1 LAKAVYKET
10 ELMIVYVNAKGLPV
24 EMLEQ
29 RQNFRHHQKF
39 IQKNYD
45 LIARWYQVEQL
56 GWPMIA
62 ARLNQCLPGGGISPT
77 LLQTTLSHLRRPT
90 QPSPVSVETKS
101 EVVQEPS
108 EPEVLNWQDVPE
120 VQALEDHIRHQTE
133 IIHLQQTRTLEA
145 TSRWARLEELVA
157 QLVPMIRDAQQC
169 AEQLPRNSAAANHVR
184 DRLNELEVVL
194 SSLQES

>member
-1 LAKAVYKET
+1 
-10 ELMIVYVNAKGLPV
+10 MIVYVNAKGRPV

-77 LLQTTLSHLRRPT
+77 LLQTTLSHLRRPP

-101 EVVQEPS
+101 EVVLEPT

-133 IIHLQQTRTLEA
+133 IIHLHQTRTLEA

-157 QLVPMIRDAQQC
+157 QLVPMIRDVQQS

-184 DRLNELEVVL
+184 DRLNELEAVL

>member
-45 LIARWYQVEQL
+45 LIARWYQVEKL

>member
-1 LAKAVYKET
+1 
-10 ELMIVYVNAKGLPV
+10 MGSPV
-24 EMLEQ
+24 EMLDQ
-29 RQNFRHHQKF
+29 RQNFRNHQKF

-77 LLQTTLSHLRRPT
+77 LLQTTLSHLRRPP
-90 QPSPVSVETKS
+90 QLPPVSLEAQS
-101 EVVQEPS
+101 ELLPEAPT
-108 EPEVLNWQDVPE
+108 PEVLNWQHAPE

-133 IIHLQQTRTLEA
+133 IIHLHQTRTLEA
-145 TSRWARLEELVA
+145 TNRWARLEELVA
-157 QLVPMIRDAQQC
+157 QLVPMIRDVQQC
-169 AEQLPRNSAAANHVR
+169 AERLPRNSAAANHVR
-184 DRLNELEVVL
+184 DRLNELEGVL